1 LPERTVAAVN
11 EGLRSRF
18 QSAPKKASQRRL
30 GPLLGCSSEPR
41 PNARV
46 MGCAAACG
54 AGFARHDGIPKG
66 PLMARRN
73 SSWLSLSMSAMQL
86 GIEAQSVIALR
97 MMKVSAGGAAAEAEV
112 QRMISEKTEAALD
125 AQLQIGRSAMSGL

>member
-1 LPERTVAAVN
+1 
-11 EGLRSRF
+11 
-18 QSAPKKASQRRL
+18 
-30 GPLLGCSSEPR
+30 
-41 PNARV
+41 
-46 MGCAAACG
+46 
-54 AGFARHDGIPKG
+54 
-66 PLMARRN
+66 MARRN

-125 AQLQIGRSAMSGL
+125 AQLQIGRSAMSGRLDLAPARAIALYRRRVRANQRRLRAGG